1 MTSEHLRPL
10 LDDWSSMQV
19 LVKAA
24 EIFARA
30 EIPESVVQIVKMA
43 TFPHQY
49 ALSTRAG
56 CECIAHALQGLTEMD
71 PRATVT
77 SIDGV
82 SAFDLISRGAMMK
95 GLLQVEGGDTVLPF
109 VRMFHG
115 APSQY
120 LGRTHATPLRC
131 WAAQGPRSCFRSVVC
146 GRAPLRVP

>member
-24 EIFARA
+24 EMFARA
-30 EIPESVVQIVKMA
+30 EIPESVVQIVKMGRLTAVSKPDGGVRGIVAGDVFRRLVARTMAKQLGQAVMKA
-43 TFPHQY
+43 TSPHQY

-77 SIDGV
+77 ES
-82 SAFDLISRGAMMK
+82 
-95 GLLQVEGGDTVLPF
+95 
-109 VRMFHG
+109 VR
-115 APSQY
+115 S
-120 LGRTHATPLRC
+120 T
-131 WAAQGPRSCFRSVVC
+131 
-146 GRAPLRVP
+146 